1 MSSEELVTTA
11 EDGDLSGPTFTT
23 VDYTVFSL
31 MLAASVGI
39 GVYSALK
46 GRGNT
51 TSEDYLLGGR
61 TMSPVPVAF
70 SLLGGVISAIA
81 ILGNSSEVYAF
92 GTQICTSVLGI
103 ILGCLFVHQV
113 SLPVLFNLKL
123 VSINKMASGAYLL
136 YGLLVIGMVLYAP
149 SLALTTVIGLSTTVS
164 VVAMG
169 MICTFYITIG
179 GVKAVVYTDVLQT
192 SLMFLG
198 VLVVVVICTLDL
210 GGVGVVWD
218 SALQGSR
225 VQFLN
230 LDPSPF
236 IRHTFWSTIMM
247 GLHHVLYLFAFSQ
260 VSFQRLVSVSNVQT
274 SKRLCLVFAV
284 GLSLLYLLYFF
295 SGMVAY
301 AVYRDCDPF
310 SSGKI
315 NKFDQILPF
324 MVIDKLNH
332 LTGLSGI
339 FVVAVYGGVLS
350 SVSSAANSVAC
361 LLWEDFL
368 KERSC
373 FRDLSNEG
381 ATKALKIISL
391 GAGVIGTCMGLLVG
405 QLGGVL
411 KVAINISGVTTGPI
425 NGLYIAGMCTPWVN
439 TKGAV
444 VGSLTAFIFSAWILV
459 GNYLYGGGEAGVLPL
474 STAGCP
480 EAPAPPYDTVYLSN
494 TSETGTLLY
503 DTLVISTL
511 AEPSPT
517 ASVHGSPK
525 YSLYDI
531 SYSYTGVMTIFITL
545 VISNVVSFCTGPLS
559 PSSLAEGVVNPT
571 CGRLHKWLWKIFR
584 GPETAASDSHESKG
598 GKDKLEILT
607 LVE

>member
-11 EDGDLSGPTFTT
+11 EDGNLSGPTFTT

-51 TSEDYLLGGR
+51 SSEDYLLGGR

-70 SLLGGVISAIA
+70 SLLGGVISAIS
-81 ILGNSSEVYAF
+81 ILGNPSEVYAF

-123 VSINKMASGAYLL
+123 VSINKMASGAHLL
-136 YGLLVIGMVLYAP
+136 YGLFLMGLVLYAP
-149 SLALTTVIGLSTTVS
+149 SLALTTVTGLSTTVS

-169 MICTFYITIG
+169 IICTFYITIG

-225 VQFLN
+225 VEFLN

-236 IRHTFWSTIMM
+236 IRHTFWTTIAM
-247 GLHHVLYLFAFSQ
+247 GLHYTIYLFAFSQ
-260 VSFQRLVSVSNVQT
+260 ISFQRLVSVSNVQT

-411 KVAINISGVTTGPI
+411 KVVTNISGVITGPI
-425 NGLYIAGMCTPWVN
+425 NGIYIAGMCTPWVN

-444 VGSLTAFIFSAWILV
+444 VGSLTAFIFSAWISV
-459 GNYLYGGGEAGVLPL
+459 GNYLYSEGEAGVLPL

-480 EAPAPPYDTVYLSN
+480 ESPAPPYDTVYLSN

-531 SYSYTGVMTIFITL
+531 SYSYTGVMAIFITL

-559 PSSLAEGVVNPT
+559 PSSLAAGVVNPT

-598 GKDKLEILT
+598 GNDKLEILT